1 MTASGTAR
9 PGEAGASEASLSE
22 GPEGTAAERRP
33 RAPDIAARELK
44 FRDPARGAALAGA
57 LAKTVAAIGRSPVSV
72 MHVCGSHEQAIAR
85 FGLRSVL
92 PRDLHVIMG
101 PGCPVCITDQPEV
114 DEAVALARQGVR
126 IATYGDMV
134 RVPGT
139 AASLADAQAEG
150 ARVEVV
156 YSIDQAIALAAASPD
171 PLVFFATGFETTAV
185 ATAAAI
191 LAGLPQNF
199 FVLSA
204 HKYIPPVMEIVAE
217 MPESRIEGFL
227 AAGHAATITGWG
239 VFEPFVA
246 RHQVPVVIAG
256 FEPLDILAA
265 LVRLAELIHGGAR
278 VVENMFPRCVT
289 REGNLVAQRQL
300 WRVFTPI
307 GGRWRG
313 IAHVPNGNLRLLDRW
328 AHLDAR
334 RRFAIDLGT
343 LWDEAPSLLAQQC
356 VCGDIMSGL
365 KTPAGCA
372 LFGAE
377 CVPDNPIG
385 ACMVSSEGTC
395 RIWHEYGAQA
405 VAR

>member
-1 MTASGTAR
+1 MIPSGTTPRDAA
-9 PGEAGASEASLSE
+9 AG
-22 GPEGTAAERRP
+22 
-33 RAPDIAARELK
+33 ELK
-44 FRDPARGAALAGA
+44 FRDPVRGAALTAA
-57 LAKTVAAIGRSPVSV
+57 LAKTVAGIGRSPVSV

-85 FGLRSVL
+85 FGLRTAF
-92 PRDLHVIMG
+92 PRDLRVIMG

-150 ARVEVV
+150 ARVDVV
-156 YSIDQAIALAAASPD
+156 YSIDQAIALAAASSE

-191 LAGLPQNF
+191 LAGLPSNF

-204 HKYIPPVMEIVAE
+204 HKYIPPAMEIVAE
-217 MPESRIEGFL
+217 MPDSRIEGFV

-239 VFEPFVA
+239 VFEAFVA
-246 RHQVPVVIAG
+246 RHGVPVVVAG

-265 LVRLAELIHGGAR
+265 LVRLAELIRDGVR
-278 VVENMFPRCVT
+278 TVENMFPRCVT

-300 WRVFTPI
+300 WDVFTPI

-328 AHLDAR
+328 SHLDAR
-334 RRFAIDLGT
+334 RRFAIDLT
-343 LWDEAPSLLAQQC
+343 RLWDEAPSLLSQQC
-356 VCGDIMSGL
+356 RCGDIMSGL
-365 KTPAGCA
+365 RTPADCA

-377 CVPDNPIG
+377 CLPETPVG

-395 RIWHEYGAQA
+395 RIWHEYG
-405 VAR
+405 VPR